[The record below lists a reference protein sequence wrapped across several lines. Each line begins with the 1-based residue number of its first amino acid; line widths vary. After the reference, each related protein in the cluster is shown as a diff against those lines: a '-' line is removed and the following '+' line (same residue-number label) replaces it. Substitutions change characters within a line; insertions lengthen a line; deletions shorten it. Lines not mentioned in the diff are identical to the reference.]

1 LRSKKRVK
9 NGEYYTLM
17 SATLFLRVAFF
28 MLTEGMADEFFLMW
42 FFDLGIADF
51 LLIEL
56 LVIIIISMHYKG
68 KEQIIRSISVTW
80 TCLFAVLVSRLSMVF
95 IYEHSRDR
103 ISILLTSALRVFS
116 PVIVYILPVG
126 ILIAL
131 VFTIKPDK
139 IKAYIKNSLLKP
151 TSIMFFAGCFIITA
165 AYVYA
170 SVECL
175 SRIENFNFS
184 TGKTED
190 YLALIDFLEQLKI
203 FEYSVNSLFI
213 CGTALCFYRGAR
225 IAESHKT
232 RHQED

>member
-1 LRSKKRVK
+1 LKTKKKVK
-9 NGEYYTLM
+9 NGEYYTLI

-28 MLTEGMADEFFLMW
+28 MLTEGMMDAFFLMW

-56 LVIIIISMHYKG
+56 LIIIIISMHYKG
-68 KEQIIRSISVTW
+68 KERIIRYISITW

-95 IYEHSRDR
+95 IYENFSGR
-103 ISILLTSALRVFS
+103 IGVFLTSVLRVFA

-131 VFTIKPDK
+131 VFTVKADK

-151 TSIMFFAGCFIITA
+151 TSIMFFVACFLLTA

-170 SVECL
+170 SVECF
-175 SRIENFNFS
+175 SRIENFNFN

-203 FEYSVNSLFI
+203 IEYSVNSLFI
-213 CGTALCFYRGAR
+213 CGTALCFYRSAK
-225 IAESHKT
+225 IAESLKA